1 MPRTKN
7 ATKAK
12 TPRGRKITKKTADTT
27 KKAAAAAPVPVLAPT
42 PVVQESAPVEAPVS
56 VFAEQFGR
64 LSELTHQLQ
73 ENFSTGKQFATEIR
87 KLVSAITRF
96 EKKLAKT
103 TGRRAKR
110 TGTKVQSGITRP
122 VRISDQLCSF
132 LGEDK
137 GAMMA
142 RTAVTKRITT
152 YIREQNLQNPENRKQ
167 IFPDVK
173 LQTLLMPLVPG
184 DRESGYTFFNLQRY
198 LKHHYQKSE
207 SATTKTA
214 STSKGATATA

>member
-1 MPRTKN
+1 
-7 ATKAK
+7 
-12 TPRGRKITKKTADTT
+12 
-27 KKAAAAAPVPVLAPT
+27 
-42 PVVQESAPVEAPVS
+42 
-56 VFAEQFGR
+56 
-64 LSELTHQLQ
+64 
-73 ENFSTGKQFATEIR
+73 
-87 KLVSAITRF
+87 VSAITRF
-96 EKKLAKT
+96 ERKLAKS

-122 VRISDQLCSF
+122 VRISDQLCAF
-132 LGEDK
+132 LGEEK
-137 GAMMA
+137 GALLA

-198 LKHHYQKSE
+198 LKHHYQKAE
-207 SATTKTA
+207 SSTTTKTA
-214 STSKGATATA
+214 SKSTGATATA